1 MRKQPDKEAI
11 IINLY
16 TPGTQEEVWMKKRL
30 EGINKDRIIVCEL
43 EDFLKLFNDG
53 SNTENSSIE
62 ELTINP
68 ESNDIIVSNVP

>member
-1 MRKQPDKEAI
+1 LGRVVRKQPDKEAI

-43 EDFLKLFNDG
+43 DEFLNLYAHGTNVEY
-53 SNTENSSIE
+53 TETE
-62 ELTINP
+62 EEAVNA
-68 ESNDIIVSNVP
+68 